1 MEDKIIDI
9 LKNVLETENVNS
21 ESDQDNTENW
31 DSLHQLN
38 LVVELE
44 DAFDV
49 SLEPEDIAEMKSV
62 KAIERI
68 INSKL

>member
-1 MEDKIIDI
+1 MEDNIIEI

-21 ESDQDNTENW
+21 DSNQDNTENW

-44 DAFDV
+44 VAFGV

-62 KAIERI
+62 KAIELI
-68 INSKL
+68 LNSKS

>member
-1 MEDKIIDI
+1 MEDNIIEI

-21 ESDQDNTENW
+21 DSNQDNTENW

-44 DAFDV
+44 DAFGV

-62 KAIERI
+62 KAIELI
-68 INSKL
+68 LNSKS

>member
-1 MEDKIIDI
+1 MGDKIIEI

-21 ESDQDNTENW
+21 ESNQDNTENW

-62 KAIERI
+62 KDIERI

>member
-1 MEDKIIDI
+1 MEDKIIEI

-21 ESDQDNTENW
+21 YSNQDNTENW